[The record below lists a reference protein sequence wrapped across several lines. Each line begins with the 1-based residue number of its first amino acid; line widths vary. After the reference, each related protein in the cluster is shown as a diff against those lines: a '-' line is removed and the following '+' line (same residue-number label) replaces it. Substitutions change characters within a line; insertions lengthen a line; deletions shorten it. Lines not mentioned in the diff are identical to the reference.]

1 MESRLAS
8 SREDADRS
16 TSLKSEFARF
26 ADFKTLL
33 LQTLTT
39 CCQQK
44 ALDMLTWSFGVA
56 AMAHMQGSGS
66 TACHGSEKSWAL
78 DKDHADG
85 CNSEQRGYPA
95 WKATAP
101 TSPSEA
107 PNQGCGLRVMKGQDD
122 KA

>member
-39 CCQQK
+39 CSQQK

-56 AMAHMQGSGS
+56 AMAMVHIRALEVLFFMDLK
-66 TACHGSEKSWAL
+66 KSWTL

-85 CNSEQRGYPA
+85 CNSEQRSYPA
-95 WKATAP
+95 
-101 TSPSEA
+101 
-107 PNQGCGLRVMKGQDD
+107 
-122 KA
+122 